1 MFERILNRIVCERIR
16 NYDCRHLLKLRLNR
30 CERLH
35 YASRRNLR
43 PREKLA
49 WQPRPILVLK
59 DALTAIGVAVLV
71 IGAYRL
77 MAALGELIAF
87 SGAMGQ

>member
-1 MFERILNRIVCERIR
+1 M
-16 NYDCRHLLKLRLNR
+16 
-30 CERLH
+30 
-35 YASRRNLR
+35 
-43 PREKLA
+43 A

-87 SGAMGQ
+87 SGAMGSMIDVSVALFGILGTEAKTSVRLRITFRAWSCQGM